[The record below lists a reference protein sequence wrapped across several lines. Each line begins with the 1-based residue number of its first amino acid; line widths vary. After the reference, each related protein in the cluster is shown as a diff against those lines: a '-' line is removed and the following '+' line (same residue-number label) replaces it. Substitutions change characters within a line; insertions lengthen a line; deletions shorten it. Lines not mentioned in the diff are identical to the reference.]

1 MRLFCAQEEVH
12 MAVSKIHVLYNT
24 LGKAISYITN
34 PDKTDGGCLVS
45 SFGCSIETAAI
56 EMKLTANLA
65 EYRLIKEDKFVT
77 ELSLRNCK

>member
-1 MRLFCAQEEVH
+1 
-12 MAVSKIHVLYNT
+12 MAISKIHTLYNT

-56 EMKLTANLA
+56 EMKLTA
-65 EYRLIKEDKFVT
+65 DQG
-77 ELSLRNCK
+77 RNIGNRIGYHII

>member
-1 MRLFCAQEEVH
+1 

-56 EMKLTANLA
+56 EMKLTA
-65 EYRLIKEDKFVT
+65 DQG
-77 ELSLRNCK
+77 RNIGNRIGYHII

>member
-1 MRLFCAQEEVH
+1 MRLFCAQKEVH
-12 MAVSKIHVLYNT
+12 MAVSKIHTLYNT

-56 EMKLTANLA
+56 EMKLTA
-65 EYRLIKEDKFVT
+65 DQG
-77 ELSLRNCK
+77 RNIGNRIGYHII

>member
-1 MRLFCAQEEVH
+1 
-12 MAVSKIHVLYNT
+12 MAISKIHTLYNT

-56 EMKLTANLA
+56 EMMLTASQGRNIGNRIGYHMLQSFSQ
-65 EYRLIKEDKFVT
+65 RIT
-77 ELSLRNCK
+77 LRRKKRMS